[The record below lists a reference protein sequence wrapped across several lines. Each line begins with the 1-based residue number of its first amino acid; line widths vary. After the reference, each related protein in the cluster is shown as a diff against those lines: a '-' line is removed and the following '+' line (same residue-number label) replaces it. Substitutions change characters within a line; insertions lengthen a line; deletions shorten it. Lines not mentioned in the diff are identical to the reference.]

1 MSPGWL
7 KALRRRVAERLPA
20 RWVNAY
26 RMARHV
32 HLVPFEPE
40 LQVLPRFLDREAV
53 AIDIGANVGIYAQL
67 LARGS
72 KRVIAF
78 EPHPGCADFLR
89 RLALDRVE
97 VVQAAMSATDGE
109 AILRIPFGDADDAS
123 ALSSL
128 SSTNTFGG
136 VDEQLVRRERVKTM
150 TLDQVGDQVLAH
162 GDRVAFVKIDV
173 EGHEADVLAGGRRV
187 LAAQRPT
194 LLVETEYRHGGDPR
208 AVFRLL
214 AELNYDALALDDG
227 TLKPIDPE
235 QLAARQTSELLQAGR
250 HGGYLNNVFFVPRAT
265 SRH

>member
-7 KALRRRVAERLPA
+7 KALRRRAAQRLPA
-20 RWVNAY
+20 RLVNAY

-40 LQVLPRFLDREAV
+40 LEVLPRFLDKDAV
-53 AIDIGANVGIYAQL
+53 AIDVGANAGIYAQL

-78 EPHPGCADFLR
+78 EPHPGCAEFLR

-97 VVQAAMSATDGE
+97 IVQAAVSASDGE

-128 SSTNTFGG
+128 SRANTFGG
-136 VDEQLVRRERVKTM
+136 VDEQLVRHERVKTT
-150 TLDQVGDQVLAH
+150 TLDQIGDQVLAH

-173 EGHEADVLAGGRRV
+173 EGHEADVLAGGRRF

-194 LLVETEYRHGGDPR
+194 LLVETEYRHGGDPGS
-208 AVFRLL
+208 VFRLM
-214 AELNYDALALDDG
+214 AELDYDALALDDG
-227 TLKPIDPE
+227 ALKPIDPE
-235 QLAARQTSELLQAGR
+235 QLAARQTSELQQAGR
-250 HGGYLNNVFFVPRAT
+250 RGGYLNNVFFVPRAAT
-265 SRH
+265 RH